1 MGLFASMFGRGE
13 QVDTSAATLMPQG
26 VRLVDVRSRAE
37 FRSGHITG
45 ARNVD
50 VSSPDFAQQV
60 QRLNPKRTYL
70 VYCQSGSRS
79 SRATGIMRSSGLTV
93 LDGGG
98 MHQMQSNGWS
108 IGP

>member
-1 MGLFASMFGRGE
+1 MGFFATMFGKSE
-13 QVDTSAATLMPQG
+13 KVDTSAATLKPQG

-37 FRSGHITG
+37 YKGSHITG

-50 VSSPDFAQQV
+50 VSSPEFAQQV
-60 QRLNPKRTYL
+60 QRLDPKRTYL

-79 SRATGIMRSSGLTV
+79 SRAAGIMRSSGLTV

-98 MHQMQSNGWS
+98 MHTMMSNGWTV
-108 IGP
+108 GP